1 MKTKLTALTVAISAQ
16 LIPMGNIAIAQE
28 ESADKEQEFELI
40 MVTGSFVRRSK
51 NFESPSPLAVLDAGD
66 IESIGAKSI
75 GDITQT
81 LTINT
86 GAENTPDAF
95 TQNATAGTSN
105 INLRGLG
112 VASTLILLNNKRQV
126 VTAQN
131 NNGGVNFVDTSSLVP
146 MIAIN
151 RMEIVKDG
159 ASALYGSD
167 AVAGVVNFITKT
179 DYEGAQVSLDY
190 QDGAHGDNKEYT
202 VQGLWGAVGDD
213 SSILAAISYT
223 NRSPLF
229 TRDRRLSRPE
239 DDGSALGNPGS
250 FFGAIP
256 GFAGFPV
263 LDPAGCQEFGG
274 LPNLVAS
281 SGTADAL
288 NPSAVVKGLEVGTC
302 RFDFGQGFS
311 FVPDET
317 RVTAYIKATQQL
329 TDDIEWTTE
338 ITTARNRA
346 ERGGSPSFPILTFP
360 TVPADHPNNVFEADV
375 SYFGREIGND
385 ANGNALPGD
394 PANTQSDTFRF
405 MTMVQGELDDG
416 FWEVSYTAARNDF
429 LFYGNDTL
437 GQNFQN
443 ALRGFGGQGCDPIA
457 GVAGEGAC
465 EYFNPFA
472 TQFTTSPNSQNV
484 IDSFTARQSI
494 DSKSNLEVAEAFLST
509 DLFEMDGGSA
519 GIAVGVQYRYQDL
532 FQDHDSLSNQ
542 DQFAFVIG
550 NPDIGGEQDVVA
562 VFGEIALPVS
572 DNIDIQIALRYEDY
586 GGTTG
591 DTVDPKFAISWRVS
605 EDFSLRTSVSTSF
618 RAPSIFQR
626 QGGGTGLNQVSDPI
640 TGGTFFAAVRSTGNE
655 ELVPE
660 ESTAFNVGFSLEP
673 VDDFSIEVDYWS
685 FDFTDLIIQESF
697 QALLNAEP
705 QNTDRIIRVGD
716 PLNGPIIRINTTYV
730 NASSLETSGLDFVA
744 NYKIDTD
751 MGTFTPNLSATYI
764 LAYDL
769 VDPQAGVIDGVGS
782 RNFNN
787 IGTSTPELKANL
799 GLNWTHENYSANIFA
814 RYIDSYSDD
823 QNCADGL
830 LITAATPC
838 SLEFKEIDSHVTI
851 DAQFNIDLGA
861 MLETD
866 ASYVLT
872 IGGVNLT
879 DENPPQIFT
888 NSGFDSK
895 VHDPRGRQV
904 YARLAIEF

>member
-1 MKTKLTALTVAISAQ
+1 MKMKTKLTALAVAISAQ
-16 LIPMGNIAIAQE
+16 LIPFGNIAIAQE
-28 ESADKEQEFELI
+28 ESAEKEQEVELI
-40 MVTGSFVRRSK
+40 MVTGSFVRRSE

-66 IESIGAKSI
+66 IDSIGAKSI
-75 GDITQT
+75 ADITQT

-126 VTAQN
+126 VNAQN

-146 MIAIN
+146 MIAID
-151 RMEIVKDG
+151 RMEVVKDG

-190 QDGAHGDNKEYT
+190 QDGAHGDNKEYNL
-202 VQGLWGAVGDD
+202 QGLWGAVGDD

-229 TRDRRLSRPE
+229 TRDRRISRPV
-239 DDGSALGNPGS
+239 DDASSLGNPGS
-250 FFGAIP
+250 YFIGATPFI
-256 GFAGFPV
+256 
-263 LDPAGCQEFGG
+263 DPTGCAEYGG
-274 LPNLVAS
+274 LPTLLAPP
-281 SGTADAL
+281 GTV
-288 NPSAVVKGLEVGTC
+288 PGLDVGLC
-302 RFDFGQGFS
+302 RFDFGNGFS
-311 FVPDET
+311 FVPDES
-317 RVTAYIKATQQL
+317 RVTTYVKATKQL
-329 TDDIEWTTE
+329 TENIEWTTE
-338 ITTARNRA
+338 ITSARNRA

-360 TVPADHPNNVFEADV
+360 TVPANHPNNVFGQDV
-375 SYFGREIGND
+375 SYFGREVGND

-394 PANTQSDTFRF
+394 PANTESDTFRF
-405 MTMVQGELDDG
+405 MTMVQGELEDG

-429 LFYGNDTL
+429 LFTGNDTL
-437 GQNFQN
+437 AQEFQN

-472 TQFTTSPNSQNV
+472 TQFTSSPNSQNV
-484 IDSFTARQSI
+484 IDSFTGRQSI
-494 DSKSNLEVAEAFLST
+494 DSESNLEVAEAFLST
-509 DLFEMDGGSA
+509 ELFEMDGGVA

-532 FQDHDSLSNQ
+532 FQDHDSQSNQ
-542 DQFAFVIG
+542 DKFAFVIG

-562 VFGEIALPVS
+562 VFGELALPVS
-572 DNIDIQIALRYEDY
+572 DDIDIQIALRYEDY
-586 GGTTG
+586 GGSIG
-591 DTVDPKFAISWRVS
+591 DTIDPKLAVSWRATD
-605 EDFSLRTSVSTSF
+605 DFSLRASISTSF

-626 QGGGTGLNQVSDPI
+626 DGGGTGLNQVSDPI
-640 TGGTFFAAVRSTGNE
+640 TGGTFFAAVRSSGNE
-655 ELVPE
+655 DLVPE
-660 ESTAFNVGFSLEP
+660 ESTAFNVGFSFEP
-673 VDDFSIEVDYWS
+673 VDDLSIEVDYWS
-685 FDFTDLIIQESF
+685 FDFTNLITQESF
-697 QALLNAEP
+697 QAILNAEP
-705 QNTDRIIRVGD
+705 QNPDRVVRVGD

-730 NASSLETSGLDFVA
+730 NANSLETSGLDLVA

-769 VDPQAGVIDGVGS
+769 VDPQAGQIDGVGS
-782 RNFNN
+782 RNYNN
-787 IGTSTPELKANL
+787 IGTSTPELKANF

-814 RYIDSYSDD
+814 RHIDSYTDD
-823 QNCADGL
+823 QNDL
-830 LITAATPC
+830 R
-838 SLEFKEIDSHVTI
+838 EIESHLTW
-851 DAQFNIDLGA
+851 DAQLNIDLGGI
-861 MLETD
+861 LETD
-866 ASYVLT
+866 AAYILT
-872 IGGVNLT
+872 FGGVNLT
-879 DENPPQIFT
+879 DQDPPQVYT
-888 NSGFDSK
+888 NGGFDSK

>member
-1 MKTKLTALTVAISAQ
+1 MKMKTKLTALAVAISAQ

-28 ESADKEQEFELI
+28 KSADKEQEFELI
-40 MVTGSFVRRSK
+40 MVTGSFVRRSE

-126 VTAQN
+126 VNAQN

-167 AVAGVVNFITKT
+167 AVAGVVNFITKKN
-179 DYEGAQVSLDY
+179 YEGAQVSLDY

-202 VQGLWGAVGDD
+202 VQGLWGTVGDD

-223 NRSPLF
+223 NRSPMF
-229 TRDRRLSRPE
+229 TRDRRISRPQ
-239 DDGSALGNPGS
+239 DDASSLGNPGS
-250 FFGAIP
+250 YFIGPTPFI
-256 GFAGFPV
+256 
-263 LDPAGCQEFGG
+263 DPTGCEEFGG
-274 LPNLVAS
+274 LPLLLAPP
-281 SGTADAL
+281 GTV
-288 NPSAVVKGLEVGTC
+288 PGLDVGLC
-302 RFDFGQGFS
+302 RFDFGNGFS
-311 FVPDET
+311 FVPDES
-317 RVTAYIKATQQL
+317 RVNVYVNATKQL
-329 TDDIEWTTE
+329 TDDVKWTTE
-338 ITTARNRA
+338 ITSARNRA

-360 TVPADHPNNVFEADV
+360 TVPASHPNNVFGQDV

-394 PANTQSDTFRF
+394 PANTESDTFRF
-405 MTMVQGELDDG
+405 MTMVQGELENG

-429 LFYGNDTL
+429 LFTGNDTL
-437 GQNFQN
+437 GQEFQN

-457 GVAGEGAC
+457 GTAGEGAC

-484 IDSFTARQSI
+484 IDSFTGRQTI
-494 DSKSNLEVAEAFLST
+494 DSESNLEVAEAFLST
-509 DLFEMDGGSA
+509 ELFEMDGGSA

-532 FQDHDSLSNQ
+532 FQDHDSQSNQ
-542 DQFAFVIG
+542 DKFAFVIG

-562 VFGEIALPVS
+562 VFGELALPVS
-572 DNIDIQIALRYEDY
+572 EDIDIQIALRYEDY
-586 GGTTG
+586 GGSIG
-591 DTVDPKFAISWRVS
+591 DTVDPKFAISWRTTD
-605 EDFSLRTSVSTSF
+605 DFSVRASVSTSF

-626 QGGGTGLNQVSDPI
+626 DGGGTGLNQVNDPI
-640 TGGTFFAAVRSTGNE
+640 TGGQFFAAVRSSGNE

-673 VDDFSIEVDYWS
+673 VDDLSIELDYWS
-685 FDFTDLIIQESF
+685 FDFKDLIIQESF
-697 QALLNAEP
+697 QAILNAEP
-705 QNTDRIIRVGD
+705 QNPDRVVRVGD

-730 NASSLETSGLDFVA
+730 NANSLKTSGLDFVA

-751 MGTFTPNLSATYI
+751 IGTFTPNLSATYI

-769 VDPQAGVIDGVGS
+769 VDPQAGEIDGAGS
-782 RNFNN
+782 RNYNN

-799 GLNWTHENYSANIFA
+799 GVNWTHDNYSANIFA
-814 RYIDSYSDD
+814 RYTDSYTDD
-823 QNCADGL
+823 QNDL
-830 LITAATPC
+830 R
-838 SLEFKEIDSHVTI
+838 EIDSHLTW
-851 DAQFNIDLGA
+851 DAQLNIDLGG
-861 MLETD
+861 LFETNS
-866 ASYVLT
+866 AYILT
-872 IGGVNLT
+872 FGGVNLT
-879 DENPPQIFT
+879 DQDPPQVYT
-888 NSGFDSK
+888 NGGFDSK
-895 VHDPRGRQV
+895 VHDPRGRQI

>member
-1 MKTKLTALTVAISAQ
+1 MKIKTKLTALAVAISAQ
-16 LIPMGNIAIAQE
+16 LVPLSNFAFAQE
-28 ESADKEQEFELI
+28 ESVEKEQEFELI
-40 MVTGSFVRRSK
+40 MVTGSFVRRSE

-229 TRDRRLSRPE
+229 TRDRRISRPQ
-239 DDGSALGNPGS
+239 DDASSLGNPGS
-250 FFGAIP
+250 YFIGPTPFI
-256 GFAGFPV
+256 
-263 LDPAGCQEFGG
+263 DPTGCEEFGG
-274 LPNLVAS
+274 LPLLLAPP
-281 SGTADAL
+281 GTVPGL
-288 NPSAVVKGLEVGTC
+288 NVGLC
-302 RFDFGQGFS
+302 RFDFGNGFS
-311 FVPDET
+311 FVPDES
-317 RVTAYIKATQQL
+317 RVNAYVKATKQL
-329 TDDIEWTTE
+329 TDDVEWTTE
-338 ITTARNRA
+338 ISSARNRA

-360 TVPADHPNNVFEADV
+360 TVPASHPNNVFGQDV

-394 PANTQSDTFRF
+394 PANTESDTFRF
-405 MTMVQGELDDG
+405 MTMVQGELENG

-429 LFYGNDTL
+429 LFTGNDTL
-437 GQNFQN
+437 GQEFQN

-484 IDSFTARQSI
+484 IDSFTGRQSI

-509 DLFEMDGGSA
+509 ELFEMDGGVA

-532 FQDHDSLSNQ
+532 FQDHDSQSNQ
-542 DQFAFVIG
+542 DKFAFVIG

-562 VFGEIALPVS
+562 VFGELALPVS
-572 DNIDIQIALRYEDY
+572 DDIDIQIALRYEDY
-586 GGTTG
+586 GGTIG
-591 DTVDPKFAISWRVS
+591 DTIDPKFAISWRAT
-605 EDFSLRTSVSTSF
+605 EDFSLRASVSTSF

-626 QGGGTGLNQVSDPI
+626 DGGGTGLNQVSDPI
-640 TGGTFFAAVRSTGNE
+640 TGGQFFAAVRSSGNE

-673 VDDFSIEVDYWS
+673 VDDLSIELDYWS

-697 QALLNAEP
+697 QAILNAEP
-705 QNTDRIIRVGD
+705 QNPDRVVRVGD

-730 NASSLETSGLDFVA
+730 NANSLETSGLDFVA

-751 MGTFTPNLSATYI
+751 IGTFTPNFSATYI

-769 VDPQAGVIDGVGS
+769 VDPQAGEIDGVGS
-782 RNFNN
+782 RNYNN

-799 GLNWTHENYSANIFA
+799 GLNWTHDNYSANIFT
-814 RYIDSYSDD
+814 RYTDSYTDD
-823 QNCADGL
+823 QNDL
-830 LITAATPC
+830 R
-838 SLEFKEIDSHVTI
+838 EIESQLTW
-851 DAQFNIDLGA
+851 DAQLNIDLGG
-861 MLETD
+861 LFETD
-866 ASYVLT
+866 AAYILT
-872 IGGVNLT
+872 FGGVNLT
-879 DENPPQIFT
+879 DQDPPQVYT
-888 NSGFDSK
+888 NGGFDSK

>member
-1 MKTKLTALTVAISAQ
+1 MKMKTKLTALAVAISAQ

-28 ESADKEQEFELI
+28 KSADKEQEFELI
-40 MVTGSFVRRSK
+40 MVTGSFVRRSE

-126 VTAQN
+126 VNAQN

-167 AVAGVVNFITKT
+167 AVAGVVNFITKKN
-179 DYEGAQVSLDY
+179 YEGAQVSLDY

-202 VQGLWGAVGDD
+202 VQGLWGTVGDD

-223 NRSPLF
+223 NRSPMF
-229 TRDRRLSRPE
+229 TRDRRISRPQ
-239 DDGSALGNPGS
+239 DDASSLGNPGS
-250 FFGAIP
+250 YFIGPTPFI
-256 GFAGFPV
+256 
-263 LDPAGCQEFGG
+263 DPTGCEEFGG
-274 LPNLVAS
+274 LPLLLAPP
-281 SGTADAL
+281 GTV
-288 NPSAVVKGLEVGTC
+288 PGLDVGLC
-302 RFDFGQGFS
+302 RFDFGNGFS
-311 FVPDET
+311 FVPDES
-317 RVTAYIKATQQL
+317 RVNVYVNATKQL
-329 TDDIEWTTE
+329 TDDVKWTTE
-338 ITTARNRA
+338 ITSARNRA

-360 TVPADHPNNVFEADV
+360 TVPASHPNNVFGQDV

-394 PANTQSDTFRF
+394 PANTESDTFRF
-405 MTMVQGELDDG
+405 MTMVQGELENG

-429 LFYGNDTL
+429 LFTGNDTL
-437 GQNFQN
+437 GQEFQN

-457 GVAGEGAC
+457 GRAGEGAC

-484 IDSFTARQSI
+484 IDSFTGRQTI
-494 DSKSNLEVAEAFLST
+494 DSESNLEVAEAFLST
-509 DLFEMDGGSA
+509 ELFEMDGGSA

-532 FQDHDSLSNQ
+532 FQDHDSQSNQ
-542 DQFAFVIG
+542 DKFAFVIG

-562 VFGEIALPVS
+562 VFGELALPVS
-572 DNIDIQIALRYEDY
+572 EDIDIQIALRYEDY
-586 GGTTG
+586 GGSIG
-591 DTVDPKFAISWRVS
+591 DTVDPKFAISWRTTD
-605 EDFSLRTSVSTSF
+605 DFSVRASVSTSF

-626 QGGGTGLNQVSDPI
+626 DGGGTGLNQVNDPI
-640 TGGTFFAAVRSTGNE
+640 TGGQFFAAVRSSGNE

-673 VDDFSIEVDYWS
+673 VDDLSIELDYWS
-685 FDFTDLIIQESF
+685 FDFKDLIIQESF
-697 QALLNAEP
+697 QAILNAEP
-705 QNTDRIIRVGD
+705 QNPDRVVRVGD

-730 NASSLETSGLDFVA
+730 NANSLKTSGLDFVA

-751 MGTFTPNLSATYI
+751 IGTFTPNLSATYI

-769 VDPQAGVIDGVGS
+769 VDPQAGEIDGAGS
-782 RNFNN
+782 RNYNN

-799 GLNWTHENYSANIFA
+799 GVNWTHDNYSANIFA
-814 RYIDSYSDD
+814 RYTDSYTDD
-823 QNCADGL
+823 QNDL
-830 LITAATPC
+830 R
-838 SLEFKEIDSHVTI
+838 EIDSHLTW
-851 DAQFNIDLGA
+851 DAQLNIDLGG
-861 MLETD
+861 LFETNS
-866 ASYVLT
+866 AYILT
-872 IGGVNLT
+872 FGGVNLT
-879 DENPPQIFT
+879 DQDPPQVYT
-888 NSGFDSK
+888 NGGFDSK
-895 VHDPRGRQV
+895 VHDPRGRQI

>member
-1 MKTKLTALTVAISAQ
+1 MKMKTKLTALAVAISAQ
-16 LIPMGNIAIAQE
+16 LIPFGNIAIAQE
-28 ESADKEQEFELI
+28 ESAEKEQEVELI
-40 MVTGSFVRRSK
+40 MVTGSFVRRSE

-66 IESIGAKSI
+66 IDSIGAKSI
-75 GDITQT
+75 ADITQT

-126 VTAQN
+126 VNAQN

-146 MIAIN
+146 MIAID
-151 RMEIVKDG
+151 RMEVVKDG

-190 QDGAHGDNKEYT
+190 QDGAHGDNKEYNI
-202 VQGLWGAVGDD
+202 QGLWGAVGDD

-229 TRDRRLSRPE
+229 TRDRRISRPV
-239 DDGSALGNPGS
+239 DDSSSLGNPGS
-250 FFGAIP
+250 YFIGPTPFI
-256 GFAGFPV
+256 
-263 LDPAGCQEFGG
+263 DPTGCGEFGG
-274 LPNLVAS
+274 LPLLLAPP
-281 SGTADAL
+281 GTV
-288 NPSAVVKGLEVGTC
+288 PGLDVGLC
-302 RFDFGQGFS
+302 RFDFGNGFS
-311 FVPDET
+311 FVPDES
-317 RVTAYIKATQQL
+317 RVTTYVKATKQL
-329 TDDIEWTTE
+329 TENIEWTTE
-338 ITTARNRA
+338 ITSARNRA

-360 TVPADHPNNVFEADV
+360 TVPANHPNNVFGQDV
-375 SYFGREIGND
+375 SYFGREVGND

-394 PANTQSDTFRF
+394 PANTESDTFRF
-405 MTMVQGELDDG
+405 MTMVQGELEDG

-429 LFYGNDTL
+429 LFTGNDTL
-437 GQNFQN
+437 AQEFQN

-472 TQFTTSPNSQNV
+472 TQFTSSPNSQNV
-484 IDSFTARQSI
+484 IDSFTGRQSI
-494 DSKSNLEVAEAFLST
+494 DSESNLEVAEAFLST
-509 DLFEMDGGSA
+509 ELFEMDGGVA

-532 FQDHDSLSNQ
+532 FQDHDSQSNQ
-542 DQFAFVIG
+542 DKFAFVIG

-562 VFGEIALPVS
+562 VFGELALPVS
-572 DNIDIQIALRYEDY
+572 DDIDIQIALRYEDY
-586 GGTTG
+586 GGSIG
-591 DTVDPKFAISWRVS
+591 DTIDPKLAVSWRATD
-605 EDFSLRTSVSTSF
+605 DFSLRASVSTSF

-626 QGGGTGLNQVSDPI
+626 DGGGTGLNQVSDPI
-640 TGGTFFAAVRSTGNE
+640 TGGTFFAAVRSSGNE
-655 ELVPE
+655 DLVPE
-660 ESTAFNVGFSLEP
+660 ESTAFNVGFSFEP
-673 VDDFSIEVDYWS
+673 VDDLSIEVDYWS
-685 FDFTDLIIQESF
+685 FDFTNLITQESF
-697 QALLNAEP
+697 QAILNAEP
-705 QNTDRIIRVGD
+705 QNPDRVVRVGD

-730 NASSLETSGLDFVA
+730 NANSLETSGLDLVA

-769 VDPQAGVIDGVGS
+769 VDPQAGQIDGVGS
-782 RNFNN
+782 RNYNN
-787 IGTSTPELKANL
+787 IGTSTPELKANF

-814 RYIDSYSDD
+814 RHIDSYTDD
-823 QNCADGL
+823 QNDL
-830 LITAATPC
+830 R
-838 SLEFKEIDSHVTI
+838 EIESHLTW
-851 DAQFNIDLGA
+851 DAQLNIDLGGI
-861 MLETD
+861 LETD
-866 ASYVLT
+866 AAYILT
-872 IGGVNLT
+872 FGGVNLT
-879 DENPPQIFT
+879 DQDPPQVYT
-888 NSGFDSK
+888 NGGFDSK

>member
-1 MKTKLTALTVAISAQ
+1 MKIKTKLTALAVAISAQ
-16 LIPMGNIAIAQE
+16 LIPLANIAIAQDV
-28 ESADKEQEFELI
+28 SADKDQEVELI
-40 MVTGSFVRRSK
+40 MVTGSFVRRSE

-75 GDITQT
+75 ADITQT

-202 VQGLWGAVGDD
+202 VQGLWGTVGDD

-223 NRSPLF
+223 NRSPMF
-229 TRDRRLSRPE
+229 TRDRRISRPE
-239 DDGSALGNPGS
+239 DDASSLGNPGS
-250 FFGAIP
+250 YFIGPTPFI
-256 GFAGFPV
+256 
-263 LDPAGCQEFGG
+263 DPTGCAEYGG
-274 LPNLVAS
+274 LPTLLAPP
-281 SGTADAL
+281 GTV
-288 NPSAVVKGLEVGTC
+288 PGLDVGLC
-302 RFDFGQGFS
+302 RFDFGNGFS
-311 FVPDET
+311 FVPDES
-317 RVTAYIKATQQL
+317 RVTAYVKATKQL
-329 TDDIEWTTE
+329 TDDVEWTTE
-338 ITTARNRA
+338 ITSARNRA
-346 ERGGSPSFPILTFP
+346 QRGGSPSFPILTFP
-360 TVPADHPNNVFEADV
+360 TVPASHPNNVFGQDV
-375 SYFGREIGND
+375 SYFGREVGND
-385 ANGNALPGD
+385 ADGNALPGD
-394 PANTQSDTFRF
+394 PANTESDTFRF
-405 MTMVQGELDDG
+405 MTMVQGELEDG

-429 LFYGNDTL
+429 LFTGNDTL
-437 GQNFQN
+437 AQEFQN

-457 GVAGEGAC
+457 GVAGEGTC

-484 IDSFTARQSI
+484 IDSFTGRQSI

-509 DLFEMDGGSA
+509 ELFEMDGGVA

-532 FQDHDSLSNQ
+532 FQDHDSQSNQ
-542 DQFAFVIG
+542 DKFAFVIG

-562 VFGEIALPVS
+562 VFGELALPFS
-572 DNIDIQIALRYEDY
+572 DDIDIQIALRYEDY
-586 GGTTG
+586 GGSIG
-591 DTVDPKFAISWRVS
+591 DTVDPKFAISWRATD
-605 EDFSLRTSVSTSF
+605 DFSLRASVSTSF

-626 QGGGTGLNQVSDPI
+626 DGGGTGLNQVSDPI

-655 ELVPE
+655 DLVPE

-673 VDDFSIEVDYWS
+673 VDDLSIELDYWS
-685 FDFTDLIIQESF
+685 FDFSNLITQESF
-697 QALLNAEP
+697 QAILNAEP
-705 QNTDRIIRVGD
+705 QNPDRVVRVGD

-730 NASSLETSGLDFVA
+730 NANSLETSGLDFVA

-751 MGTFTPNLSATYI
+751 IGTFTPNLSATYI

-769 VDPQAGVIDGVGS
+769 VDPQAGEIDGVGS
-782 RNFNN
+782 RNYNN

-814 RYIDSYSDD
+814 RYTDSYTDD
-823 QNCADGL
+823 QNDFREIESH
-830 LITAATPC
+830 ITW
-838 SLEFKEIDSHVTI
+838 
-851 DAQFNIDLGA
+851 DAQLNVDLGG
-861 MLETD
+861 LFETD
-866 ASYVLT
+866 AAYILT
-872 IGGVNLT
+872 FGGVNLT
-879 DENPPQIFT
+879 DQDPPQVYT
-888 NSGFDSK
+888 NGGFDSK

>member
-1 MKTKLTALTVAISAQ
+1 MKIKTKLTALAVAISAQ
-16 LIPMGNIAIAQE
+16 LVPLSNFAFAQE
-28 ESADKEQEFELI
+28 ESVEKEQEFELI
-40 MVTGSFVRRSK
+40 MVTGSFVRRSE

-229 TRDRRLSRPE
+229 TRDRRISRPQ
-239 DDGSALGNPGS
+239 DDASSLGNPGS
-250 FFGAIP
+250 YFIGPTPFI
-256 GFAGFPV
+256 
-263 LDPAGCQEFGG
+263 DPTGCEEFGG
-274 LPNLVAS
+274 LPLLLAPP
-281 SGTADAL
+281 GTVPGL
-288 NPSAVVKGLEVGTC
+288 NVGLC
-302 RFDFGQGFS
+302 RFDFGNGFS
-311 FVPDET
+311 FVPDES
-317 RVTAYIKATQQL
+317 RVNAYVKATKQL
-329 TDDIEWTTE
+329 TDDVEWTTE
-338 ITTARNRA
+338 ISSARNRA

-360 TVPADHPNNVFEADV
+360 TVPASHPNNVFGQDV

-394 PANTQSDTFRF
+394 PANTESDTFRF
-405 MTMVQGELDDG
+405 MTMVQGELENG

-429 LFYGNDTL
+429 LFTGNDTL
-437 GQNFQN
+437 GQEFQN

-457 GVAGEGAC
+457 GEAGEGAC

-484 IDSFTARQSI
+484 IDSFTGRQSI

-509 DLFEMDGGSA
+509 ELFEMDGGVA

-532 FQDHDSLSNQ
+532 FQDHDSQSNQ
-542 DQFAFVIG
+542 DKFAFVIG

-562 VFGEIALPVS
+562 VFGELALPVS
-572 DNIDIQIALRYEDY
+572 DDIDIQIALRYEDY
-586 GGTTG
+586 GGTIG
-591 DTVDPKFAISWRVS
+591 DTIDPKFAISWRAT
-605 EDFSLRTSVSTSF
+605 EDFSLRASVSTSF

-626 QGGGTGLNQVSDPI
+626 DGGGTGLNQVSDPI
-640 TGGTFFAAVRSTGNE
+640 TGGQFFAAVRSSGNE

-673 VDDFSIEVDYWS
+673 VDDLSIELDYWS

-697 QALLNAEP
+697 QAILNAEP
-705 QNTDRIIRVGD
+705 QNPDRVVRVGD

-730 NASSLETSGLDFVA
+730 NANSLETSGLDFVA

-751 MGTFTPNLSATYI
+751 IGTFTPNFSATYI

-769 VDPQAGVIDGVGS
+769 VDPQAGEIDGVGS
-782 RNFNN
+782 RNYNN

-799 GLNWTHENYSANIFA
+799 GLNWTHDNYSANIFT
-814 RYIDSYSDD
+814 RYTDSYTDD
-823 QNCADGL
+823 QNDL
-830 LITAATPC
+830 R
-838 SLEFKEIDSHVTI
+838 EIESQLTW
-851 DAQFNIDLGA
+851 DAQLNIDLGG
-861 MLETD
+861 LFETD
-866 ASYVLT
+866 AAYILT
-872 IGGVNLT
+872 FGGVNLT
-879 DENPPQIFT
+879 DQDPPQVYT
-888 NSGFDSK
+888 NGGFDSK